1 MRAHYHR
8 PRPWKEW
15 DSAEI
20 DGIIKEAEEAAA
32 ATAAAP
38 CPFCGGEPEV
48 KIRWIYHFSADI
60 VIRCAAC
67 KCGTARLPVG
77 TMITGRVYTVA
88 DRVDQAA
95 AIWNKRANENPN

>member
-1 MRAHYHR
+1 MRAQYHR

-20 DGIIKEAEEAAA
+20 DGTI

-48 KIRWIYHFSADI
+48 KIRWKYIYFADI
-60 VIRCAAC
+60 AIRCTVC
-67 KCGTARLPVG
+67 KCGTAHLPVG

-88 DRVDQAA
+88 DRVEQAA
-95 AIWNKRANENPN
+95 AIWNKRADGNPN